1 MNRSNGP
8 SSAMG
13 PVLGE
18 EGEEEETL
26 EKYFG
31 TGKFSVGDTGQLN
44 EACLV
49 VKQFIAQEWSVQC
62 SAVS

>member
-1 MNRSNGP
+1 MNRSTGP

-18 EGEEEETL
+18 ELEEEETL
-26 EKYFG
+26 EKYFRP
-31 TGKFSVGDTGQLN
+31 GKFNADTSQLN

-49 VKQFIAQEWSVQC
+49 VKQFIAQEWSVQREYNC
-62 SAVS
+62 